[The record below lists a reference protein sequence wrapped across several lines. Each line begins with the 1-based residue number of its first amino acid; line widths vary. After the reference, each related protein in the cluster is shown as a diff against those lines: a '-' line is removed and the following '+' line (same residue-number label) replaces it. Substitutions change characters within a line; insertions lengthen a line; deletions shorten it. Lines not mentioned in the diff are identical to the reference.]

1 LPDTILRLTN
11 LIAEFVTP
19 EGVIRP
25 VNHVSLEL
33 ERGTTLALTG
43 ESGSGKTSVAL
54 CILNLLPHPGRI
66 AGGRILFQGRD
77 LLTLGSEEIR
87 RVRGREIAM
96 VFQDPATG
104 LNPVLSVG
112 QQVEEAIA
120 THLDLSKREVKE
132 HSLEVLVHAGL
143 PNPREVVGRYP
154 FQLSGGMAQR
164 VMIAIATA
172 LDPQVLI
179 LDEPTSA
186 LDVTV
191 QAAILEDLRQLQ
203 ERRGTSIL
211 LITHDLGVV
220 AKMADDVAVMYGGSI
235 AEQAP
240 VVPLF
245 EKPRHP
251 YTWSLLG
258 SRPRWDRVEDGPLT
272 TIRGSPPSL
281 HEIGE
286 ECPFL
291 GRCPKATNVCRTEPA
306 PALSDFGHKHR
317 AACFNPVYHPEDEA
331 PIGVAERS
339 HRQSAETER

>member
-1 LPDTILRLTN
+1 VSDTILHLDH
-11 LIAEFVTP
+11 LAAEFVTP

-25 VNHVSLEL
+25 VNDISLDL
-33 ERGTTLALTG
+33 GRGTTLALTG

-66 AGGRILFQGRD
+66 TGGRIMFKGTN
-77 LLTLGSEEIR
+77 LLSLPGEEMR
-87 RVRGREIAM
+87 HLRGREIAM

-112 QQVEEAIA
+112 QQVEEAIT
-120 THLDLSKREVKE
+120 THLPMSKREARAR
-132 HSLEVLVHAGL
+132 SIEVLGQAGL
-143 PNPREVVGRYP
+143 PDPAEVVRRYP

-172 LDPQVLI
+172 LDPEVLI

-186 LDVTV
+186 VDVTV
-191 QAAILEDLRQLQ
+191 QAAILEDLRALQ
-203 ERRGTSIL
+203 QRRGTSIL

-220 AKMADDVAVMYGGSI
+220 AKMADDVAVMYAGSI

-240 VVPLF
+240 VLPLF

-258 SRPRWDRVEDGPLT
+258 SRPRPDRVGEGPLT
-272 TIRGSPPSL
+272 AIRGNPPAL
-281 HEIGE
+281 HELGK

-291 GRCPKATNVCRTEPA
+291 ERCPKATSLCRTEPA
-306 PALSDFGHKHR
+306 PPLTDFGFRHQ
-317 AACFNPVYHPEDEA
+317 AACYNPVYHEESA
-331 PIGVAERS
+331 VGVS
-339 HRQSAETER
+339 